1 MKLSGP
7 TCLLQCERGG
17 VYALLSKPRDV
28 GVQTDVR
35 IPGSVSDSI
44 VGHVVIGVVCQG
56 VTICYGLQE
65 DLCVLLGL
73 TRHQVWP
80 LTQFPFRQLFTI
92 KDDLKKG
99 FFYEHTIKV
108 CVSCS

>member
-1 MKLSGP
+1 MTDQYLKH
-7 TCLLQCERGG
+7 LLF
-17 VYALLSKPRDV
+17 VLY
-28 GVQTDVR
+28 
-35 IPGSVSDSI
+35 SVVVI
-44 VGHVVIGVVCQG
+44 HVVIGVVCQG

-80 LTQFPFRQLFTI
+80 LTQFPFRQLCTI

-99 FFYEHTIKV
+99 FFYKHTIKV